1 MCQVFWVFGKNATTL
16 LLQNVSSV
24 LEIEKLSSSPRLRLF
39 VAFAKYVFIQV
50 QNPTRFMEMPM
61 KTRIALFYEY
71 RIPISILPAMNFF
84 AITKPLSNTGKP
96 RFKGF
101 FVFRK

>member
-1 MCQVFWVFGKNATTL
+1 M
-16 LLQNVSSV
+16 
-24 LEIEKLSSSPRLRLF
+24 
-39 VAFAKYVFIQV
+39 FIQV

-101 FVFRK
+101 LFFENKQITQSVDLSDFFHGFSRFM